1 MKHIIITIL
10 SLFLVIP
17 AATLA
22 ADLDGYSFKK
32 ISAYDQKAVVKSP
45 QGELTLVGV
54 GDSVGA
60 SATIIEIVDD
70 RVVLERPGQY
80 APEKLIVRIEN
91 GQQKI
96 DVIKRE
102 PLKKTRMPVPQQANQ

>member
-1 MKHIIITIL
+1 M
-10 SLFLVIP
+10 
-17 AATLA
+17 
-22 ADLDGYSFKK
+22 
-32 ISAYDQKAVVKSP
+32 VKSP

-54 GDSVGA
+54 GDNIGV

-70 RVVLERPGQY
+70 RVVLERPGKF
-80 APEKLIVRIEN
+80 APEKLIVQIRN

-102 PLKKTRMPVPQQANQ
+102 PLKKARIPVAQRVKQ

>member
-1 MKHIIITIL
+1 MKYISVMA
-10 SLFLVIP
+10 SLVLLFVISTVVC
-17 AATLA
+17 AV
-22 ADLDGYSFKK
+22 DLDDYTFKK
-32 ISAYDQKAVVKSP
+32 ISVYDQKAVVKTP

-54 GDSVGA
+54 GDKVGT
-60 SATIIEIVDD
+60 SATIIEIIDD

-96 DVIKRE
+96 DVLKRE
-102 PLKKTRMPVPQQANQ
+102 PLKRSGIATAVK

>member
-22 ADLDGYSFKK
+22 ADLDGYSFTK

-45 QGELTLVGV
+45 QGELILVGV

-60 SATIIEIVDD
+60 SATIVEISDD
-70 RVVLERPGQY
+70 RVVLEEKASPEPAILIIRLEGGEQNIQKVQKKMLQGTPQISSPIQGQ
-80 APEKLIVRIEN
+80 
-91 GQQKI
+91 
-96 DVIKRE
+96 
-102 PLKKTRMPVPQQANQ
+102 

>member
-1 MKHIIITIL
+1 MKNIIITIL

-22 ADLDGYSFKK
+22 AGLDGYIFKK

-45 QGELTLVGV
+45 QGVLTLVGV

-70 RVVLERPGQY
+70 RVVLERPGKHGK
-80 APEKLIVRIEN
+80 ETLLVRLVN

-96 DVIKRE
+96 TSMQKTPIKR
-102 PLKKTRMPVPQQANQ
+102 KPVLMTE